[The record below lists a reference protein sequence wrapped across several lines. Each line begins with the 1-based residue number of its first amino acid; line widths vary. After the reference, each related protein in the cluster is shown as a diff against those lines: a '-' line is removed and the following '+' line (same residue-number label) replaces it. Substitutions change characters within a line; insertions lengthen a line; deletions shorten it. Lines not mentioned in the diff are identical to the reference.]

1 MINSIAIIPA
11 RSGSKSV
18 PHKNITDLNGYPM
31 LAYSIAVAKLSGIDR
46 VLLSTDCPDYI
57 KIGQQFGAET
67 PFLRPSEYSSD
78 KSSDF
83 DFMNHAMNW
92 VYENEQQIP
101 EYWVHLRPTTPLRDP
116 SVITDALE
124 KIKSD
129 MNSTSLRSGHLA
141 TESPLKW
148 FMKDNNDYFKPLLN
162 NLSAQDTN
170 LPRQHFDDVY
180 IPNGYVDIIRASF
193 AMNNKQKCIHGS
205 KMIVFET
212 EKVDEIDSVDELELI
227 KFKSKNY
234 NAKIIDYLKSFKQI
248 LK

>member
-1 MINSIAIIPA
+1 MNNIIAVIPA

-31 LAYSIAVAKLSGIDR
+31 LAYSIAVARIAGIER
-46 VLLSTDCPDYI
+46 VLLSTDCSDYM
-57 KIGQQFGAET
+57 KIGQQYGAET
-67 PFLRPSEYSSD
+67 PFVRPPEYSTD

-92 VYENEQQIP
+92 VYEKEGQIP

-116 SVITDALE
+116 LIILDAIE
-124 KIKSD
+124 KIRND

-148 FMKDNNDYFKPLLN
+148 FMKDDNDYFKPLLN

-180 IPNGYVDIIRASF
+180 IPNGYVDIIRSSF
-193 AMNNKQKCIHGS
+193 AMNNNQKCIHGS

-212 EKVDEIDSVDELELI
+212 EKVDEIDSIDELELI
-227 KFKSKNY
+227 KFKSKKY
-234 NAKIIDYLKSFKQI
+234 NSKIFDYLKSHK
-248 LK
+248 